1 MDSTQFL
8 TLDEAS
14 VLAGTPKPTLR
25 FWIRCGRIR
34 GYRPGRRVLVERSE
48 LLAFLRSAQVVA
60 RPPSQQERRAGQC
73 AANQEGD
80 GDDGADIRHE
90 A

>member
-14 VLAGTPKPTLR
+14 QLVGTPKPTLR

-48 LLAFLRSAQVVA
+48 LLAFLRGAEVA
-60 RPPSQQERRAGQC
+60 ARNRQKQGRRARTSP
-73 AANQEGD
+73 APHEGD
-80 GDDGADIRHE
+80 GHGSPSE
-90 A
+90 SNEQ